1 MSEPSSGAATVPWRS
16 RTVQVVLASTA
27 LAPLGVPLVAPALPV
42 VRDAFGVTDAQA
54 SLLVSAYFL
63 VGIVASP
70 FIGILADRYGRRR
83 VLVPSL
89 VLFGLAGGATTLAPD
104 FLTVLV
110 LRAVAGTAAAGIFVT
125 TVTIVGDAFEG
136 VQRNAVLG
144 VNTAVLAAGAAVFPV
159 VGGALV
165 AVAWST
171 PFLAYLLALPLA
183 VVAAV
188 ALEEP
193 ERARSARDV
202 AYLRGAARA
211 VATRGTVGLYT
222 TSFLTEVLLFGTVFT
237 ALPLLLPAE
246 FGLGPL
252 LVGLVLAATETASV
266 VAAALNG
273 RFARRFSNG
282 RLIAL
287 GFVCYGVGLV
297 VAWAAPT
304 VLLVAVGVAVFGA
317 GVGLTMPCVDAE
329 MSDRVSSHY
338 RAGALSLRNST
349 TFLGR
354 AVGPVLF
361 AGLAVTTGYR
371 PLLLA
376 AGVVAGLAALVA
388 LLTTGRNASRR
399 ATPETV

>member
-1 MSEPSSGAATVPWRS
+1 MSEPARVPWRS

-42 VRDAFGVTDAQA
+42 IRDAFGVTDAQA
-54 SLLVSAYFL
+54 SLLVSAYFV
-63 VGIVASP
+63 VGIVVSP
-70 FIGILADRYGRRR
+70 FIGILADRFGRRR

-89 VLFGLAGGATTLAPD
+89 LLFGLAGGATVLATD
-104 FLTVLV
+104 FTTVLV
-110 LRAVAGTAAAGIFVT
+110 LRAIAGTAAAGIFVT

-144 VNTAVLAAGAAVFPV
+144 VNTAVLSAGAAIFPI

-165 AVAWST
+165 AVSWET
-171 PFLAYLLALPLA
+171 PFLSYLLALPLA
-183 VVAAV
+183 GVAAV

-211 VATRGTVGLYT
+211 VATRGTAGLYT

-252 LVGLVLAATETASV
+252 LVGLVLTATEVTAI

-273 RFARRFSNG
+273 RFARRLSNG
-282 RLIAL
+282 RLIAF
-287 GFVCYGVGLV
+287 GFACYGVGLV

-329 MSDRVSSHY
+329 MSERVSGHY

-371 PLLLA
+371 SLLLA
-376 AGVVAGLAALVA
+376 AGVVAGVAALVA
-388 LLTTGRNASRR
+388 LLATGRQVASSPGPKE
-399 ATPETV
+399 AV